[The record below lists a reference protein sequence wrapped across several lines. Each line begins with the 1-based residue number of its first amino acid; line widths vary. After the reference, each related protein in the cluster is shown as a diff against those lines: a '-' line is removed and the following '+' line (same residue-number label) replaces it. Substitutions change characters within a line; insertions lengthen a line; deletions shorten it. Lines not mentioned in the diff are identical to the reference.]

1 MKQLVFLISIP
12 VILWSQDIPKSSTQY
27 GELIVAKFASAAFP
41 DPQRSAGYTYAGK
54 LYSFDQHYSDS
65 SVAMFIPRGFRKTD
79 TVDLV
84 FHFHGW
90 FNNIDTT
97 IARYQLARQ
106 FTESGKNAILIIP
119 QGSRNVPD
127 SYGGKL
133 EEKDGFKKLVLDVVR
148 YLYDLKKIKTQ
159 QVGRIILSGHSG
171 GGHVEAFILA
181 RGGLTEHVKEVYL
194 FDALYGQTEKVVHW
208 IDTYK
213 GKLITMYT
221 DSGGTKEETKSL
233 MADLDSWKVASR
245 ACEDVDCSE
254 AILQQNRFVFLH
266 TMLQHDE
273 VLYAQDAF
281 QKFLQASILDDR

>member
-1 MKQLVFLISIP
+1 M
-12 VILWSQDIPKSSTQY
+12 QY
-27 GELIVAKFASAAFP
+27 GELIVAKFASAPFP
-41 DPQRSAGYTYAGK
+41 DLQRSAGYTHDGK
-54 LYSFDQHYSDS
+54 LYTFDQHYSDS
-65 SVAMFIPRGFRKTD
+65 SVAMFIPRGFRNTD

-90 FNNIDTT
+90 HNNIDTA
-97 IARYQLARQ
+97 IERYQLARQ
-106 FTESGKNAILIIP
+106 FTESGKNAILIVP
-119 QGSRNVPD
+119 QGPRNAPD

-148 YLYDLKKIKTQ
+148 YLYDLHKIKAQ

-171 GGHVEAFILA
+171 GGHIVAFILA
-181 RGGLTEHVKEVYL
+181 RGGLTEHIKEVYL

-208 IDTYK
+208 IDTYR

-233 MADLDSWKVASR
+233 MADLDSWDVPSL
-245 ACEDVDCSE
+245 ACEDVNCSQ
-254 AILQQNRFVFLH
+254 AILKQNRLVFLH

-273 VLYAQDAF
+273 VLFVQNAF
-281 QKFLQASILDDR
+281 QKFLRASILDNR